1 MGNSQRFRESFKK
14 LFLSAFPEEELTI
27 VVQNGSGNHQ
37 TVNFFKNEA
46 HTIPEVLLLIDL
58 DGPKTDRENVLNRL
72 DLSEFEQRVF
82 FIIQA
87 MESWILSQPDK
98 IESCYANFRY
108 RNTPIASDNLLQ
120 GKNPEDIPSPDRIL
134 EIILGRF
141 FRIKRNG
148 KNQKLKYSKLKDA
161 PDLIELLDFN
171 RLRGTFEDAN
181 RLYQKM
187 IELSPSAK

>member
-1 MGNSQRFRESFKK
+1 MDNSQRFRESFKK

-27 VVQNGSGNHQ
+27 IVKNGSGRHQ
-37 TVNFFKNEA
+37 TANFFKSEA
-46 HTIPEVLLLIDL
+46 HNVPEVLLLIDL

-82 FIIQA
+82 FMIRA
-87 MESWILSQPDK
+87 MEAWILSQPDK

-108 RNTPIASDNLLQ
+108 LKTPIASDNLLQ

-141 FRIKRNG
+141 FRTKRNG
-148 KNQKLKYSKLKDA
+148 KNQKLKYGKLKDA

-171 RLRGTFEDAN
+171 RLRATFEDAD

-187 IELSPSAK
+187 IEFSASAE